1 MSVLY
6 KLHQDNRKNS
16 ANKGKWYGRAVITNT
31 VDTDMLAEIIQ
42 RNCTAKRSDVVAV
55 LTELVEVMQ
64 SELQAS
70 HRVKLNGFGSFKIGL
85 RTLPSGTAPEFTVTK
100 NVVGMRVNF
109 SPELHISPDKSRTH
123 TFLSGCKVQEAPK
136 NDVITSATP
145 TPTPTP
151 QP

>member
-16 ANKGKWYGRAVITNT
+16 LNKGKWYGRAVITST
-31 VDTDMLAEIIQ
+31 SDTAKLAEIIQ

-70 HRVKLNGFGSFKIGL
+70 HSVKLDGFGTFKIGL
-85 RTLPSGTAPEFTVTK
+85 KTKPADTAADFSVGK
-100 NVVGMRVNF
+100 NVAGMRVNF
-109 SPELHISPDKSRTH
+109 TPQLHISANKSRTQ

-136 NDVITSATP
+136 NNVDTTKVVAP
-145 TPTPTP
+145 NP
-151 QP
+151 